1 MPNKSEPDGA
11 QSNHTVG
18 YRKPPQGTRFSE
30 IERQRLNPASR
41 SEIIILFQALLNE
54 CVVTNPNVEVDDD

>member
-1 MPNKSEPDGA
+1 MMEQHPRA
-11 QSNHTVG
+11 QQFDLLVLAT
-18 YRKPPQGTRFSE
+18 SE

-41 SEIIILFQALLNE
+41 SEIIILFQALLTE

>member
-1 MPNKSEPDGA
+1 MMEQHPRA
-11 QSNHTVG
+11 QQFDLLVLAT
-18 YRKPPQGTRFSE
+18 SE

-41 SEIIILFQALLNE
+41 SEIIILFLALLTE

>member
-1 MPNKSEPDGA
+1 MEQQARA
-11 QSNHTVG
+11 QQLDLLVLAT
-18 YRKPPQGTRFSE
+18 SE

-41 SEIIILFQALLNE
+41 SEIIILFQALLSE